1 MAPIVRGIYL
11 FMQNRR
17 ARRFARPDISWGS
30 ATIYGAVIFGFA
42 LLDV

>member
-17 ARRFARPDISWGS
+17 ARARPDISWGS